1 MDQMEKIEALREK
14 AGVSYTE
21 ARAALEA
28 AGGDLLEALCWLE
41 QHGKTQL
48 AGASCS
54 TEDREPPCQEPEP
67 ERDRRREDGPFH
79 RGCRSLWEGI
89 VTLVRKGNQNEL
101 VMTNREG
108 RREFGVPVTL
118 FVILLVCCFWVV
130 VPLMVVALFFG
141 NRFSF
146 LGPELGRED
155 INEAMGKATDFA
167 EGIKQEFQEKK

>member
-1 MDQMEKIEALREK
+1 MDQMEKIESLREK

-21 ARAALEA
+21 AKAALEA
-28 AGGDLLEALCWLE
+28 ADGDLLEALCWLE

-48 AGASCS
+48 MGASCS
-54 TEDREPPCQEPEP
+54 TEDREPPQQEEQEAEYRRQEP
-67 ERDRRREDGPFH
+67 GPFQ

-89 VTLVRKGNQNEL
+89 VALVRKGNQNEL

-118 FVILLVCCFWVV
+118 FVVFLIAFFWAIAI
-130 VPLMVVALFFG
+130 LMVVALFFG

-146 LGPELGRED
+146 QGPDLGRED
-155 INEAMGKATDFA
+155 INEAMGRATDFA
-167 EGIKQEFQEKK
+167 QGIKQEFQDKP